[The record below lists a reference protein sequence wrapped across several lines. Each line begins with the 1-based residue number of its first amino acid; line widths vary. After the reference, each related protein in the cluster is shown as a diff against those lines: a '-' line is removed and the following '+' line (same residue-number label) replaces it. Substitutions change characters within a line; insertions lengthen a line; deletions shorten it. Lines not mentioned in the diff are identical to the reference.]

1 MRQDKIVELGQGLR
15 TAFINQNE
23 QSNLAYKPQFISNNY
38 KEGRKVISA
47 IEDELSACEEFF
59 ISVAFITMSGIT
71 PLFQTLKELEQK
83 GIPGKILTTDYL
95 MFSDPKALQ
104 KLAGFQNLS
113 LKMFMTQNTKAGFHT
128 KGYVF
133 RKEEIYRIIVGSSN
147 MTLSALTVN
156 REWNTRIVS
165 TEQGEYAQN
174 VVAEFNEL
182 WNAKQALPYEQFIDA
197 YAELYVKNKIIQKQ
211 KEIARQAEIPSLEV
225 YSLQP
230 NSMQVGF
237 INNLKKI
244 YDAGEDRALLI
255 SATGTGKT
263 YASAFAMRELGF
275 KRVLFLV
282 HRNQI
287 AKQAKKSYRKV
298 FGEKVSMGLVTGNYQ
313 EYDRDFVFATIQTLS
328 KDDTLSKYDKTA
340 FDAIV
345 IDEAHHSSASS
356 YKRVLEYFTPKLW
369 LGMTATPDKRD
380 DNLEGRNI
388 YEIFNHQIAYEI
400 RLQNAME
407 EELLC
412 PFHYFGITDLDVVSD
427 AGSSAEEK
435 VENFRYLTS
444 DDRVANVMKQAE
456 FFGHSGNRVKGLI
469 FCSRIDEARELS
481 GKFNEKGWR
490 TTVLSGSDSES
501 ARAAAIERL
510 AGDEFEGA
518 LDYIISVDIFSEGV
532 DVPEIN
538 QVIMLRPTE
547 SPIVFI
553 QQLGRGLRKAED
565 KEYVVVIDFIG
576 NYRNNFM
583 IPIALSGD
591 RSYNKDN
598 IRRYVTEGGRIIP
611 GASTIHFDEISRKRI
626 FQAIDNANFSDIK
639 LIRENYTNLKNMLG
653 HIPALA
659 DFDKYGEMDV

>member
-1 MRQDKIVELGQGLR
+1 M
-15 TAFINQNE
+15 
-23 QSNLAYKPQFISNNY
+23 IS
-38 KEGRKVISA
+38 S

-71 PLFQTLKELEQK
+71 PLLQTLKELEQK

-95 MFSDPKALQ
+95 MFSDPKAIQ
-104 KLAGFQNLS
+104 KLARFHNLS

-133 RKEEIYRIIVGSSN
+133 RKEEIYWIIVGSSN

-165 TEQGEYAQN
+165 TDQGEYAQN

-345 IDEAHHSSASS
+345 IDE
-356 YKRVLEYFTPKLW
+356 Y
-369 LGMTATPDKRD
+369 D
-380 DNLEGRNI
+380 I
-388 YEIFNHQIAYEI
+388 I
-400 RLQNAME
+400 
-407 EELLC
+407 
-412 PFHYFGITDLDVVSD
+412 
-427 AGSSAEEK
+427 
-435 VENFRYLTS
+435 
-444 DDRVANVMKQAE
+444 
-456 FFGHSGNRVKGLI
+456 GL
-469 FCSRIDEARELS
+469 SREA
-481 GKFNEKGWR
+481 
-490 TTVLSGSDSES
+490 
-501 ARAAAIERL
+501 A
-510 AGDEFEGA
+510 
-518 LDYIISVDIFSEGV
+518 
-532 DVPEIN
+532 
-538 QVIMLRPTE
+538 
-547 SPIVFI
+547 
-553 QQLGRGLRKAED
+553 
-565 KEYVVVIDFIG
+565 
-576 NYRNNFM
+576 
-583 IPIALSGD
+583 
-591 RSYNKDN
+591 
-598 IRRYVTEGGRIIP
+598 
-611 GASTIHFDEISRKRI
+611 
-626 FQAIDNANFSDIK
+626 
-639 LIRENYTNLKNMLG
+639 
-653 HIPALA
+653 
-659 DFDKYGEMDV
+659 

>member
-71 PLFQTLKELEQK
+71 PLLQTLKELEQK

-230 NSMQVGF
+230 NSMQIGF

-407 EELLC
+407 EEC
-412 PFHYFGITDLDVVSD
+412 
-427 AGSSAEEK
+427 
-435 VENFRYLTS
+435 
-444 DDRVANVMKQAE
+444 
-456 FFGHSGNRVKGLI
+456 
-469 FCSRIDEARELS
+469 CAR
-481 GKFNEKGWR
+481 
-490 TTVLSGSDSES
+490 
-501 ARAAAIERL
+501 
-510 AGDEFEGA
+510 
-518 LDYIISVDIFSEGV
+518 
-532 DVPEIN
+532 
-538 QVIMLRPTE
+538 
-547 SPIVFI
+547 
-553 QQLGRGLRKAED
+553 
-565 KEYVVVIDFIG
+565 
-576 NYRNNFM
+576 
-583 IPIALSGD
+583 
-591 RSYNKDN
+591 
-598 IRRYVTEGGRIIP
+598 
-611 GASTIHFDEISRKRI
+611 STISELLIWMLFLTQEVQRKKRSKI
-626 FQAIDNANFSDIK
+626 SDI
-639 LIRENYTNLKNMLG
+639 
-653 HIPALA
+653 
-659 DFDKYGEMDV
+659 